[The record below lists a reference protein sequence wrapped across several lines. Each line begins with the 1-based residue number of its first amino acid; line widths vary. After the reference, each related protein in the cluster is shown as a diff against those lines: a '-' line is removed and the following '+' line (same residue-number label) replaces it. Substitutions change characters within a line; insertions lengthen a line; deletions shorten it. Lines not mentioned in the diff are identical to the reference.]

1 MRISDWSSDVCS
13 SDLRGDL
20 AKIAQRHA
28 LDEQGFAKTRDARER
43 IALRREILRELRIM
57 RLEIFDQRLC
67 IVNAEQL
74 GGRSD
79 DAVVEVRRDDGGGV
93 DDGITRRDRV
103 ILHRLRNPQRVVAE
117 GRVLAGPSGDRKST
131 RLNSSQ
137 QSAYS
142 MPSSA

>member
-93 DDGITRRDRV
+93 EDGITRSDRV
-103 ILHRLRNPQRVVAE
+103 IMNRLRNPQRIEAE
-117 GRVLAGPSGDRKST
+117 GRVLAEIGSASWRERVCEYVWVSGDT
-131 RLNSSQ
+131 I
-137 QSAYS
+137 
-142 MPSSA
+142 